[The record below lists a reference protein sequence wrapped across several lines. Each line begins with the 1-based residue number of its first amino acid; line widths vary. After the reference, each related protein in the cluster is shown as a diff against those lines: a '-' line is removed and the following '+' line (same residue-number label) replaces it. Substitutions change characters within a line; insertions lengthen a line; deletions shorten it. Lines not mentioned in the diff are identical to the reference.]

1 MTQIGKRVIPPLGN
15 LVKDVN
21 VWEFPQLI
29 LWIKFLKQL
38 TSECVSAWHRPIC
51 VIDLST
57 QQREKLDKTGRALT
71 TSRHLHGW
79 GNQGLDT
86 NLVDSYP
93 LLLHGHDGKE
103 E

>member
-1 MTQIGKRVIPPLGN
+1 MDKILKAAYLRVCLS
-15 LVKDVN
+15 LAQTYLCD
-21 VWEFPQLI
+21 
-29 LWIKFLKQL
+29 
-38 TSECVSAWHRPIC
+38 RPINTA
-51 VIDLST
+51 D
-57 QQREKLDKTGRALT
+57 QREKPDKTGRALT